1 MDLNALKSVIKNML
15 YEEDAL
21 DELLETLEPELKNQL
36 KFLIFQF
43 ENMPDGAMA
52 SDKIKKW
59 EQEENLREIFQSAE
73 EFFCRG
79 RKSPYSYK
87 NEYVAGV
94 KREAAKMGFSLKSKI
109 YQKNCFYDGARRNLS
124 ALCWLLESGD
134 GKIEFYEDEKSE
146 AVKILFFATA
156 DGGAFFQLKRLVGAA
171 RKLLLTGGKNLI
183 YGSVLEKEAD
193 EYPFESKSLLK
204 KNLGL
209 KSDGLSRLHHLY
221 FRLGAKTLND
231 DLICWRS

>member
-1 MDLNALKSVIKNML
+1 ML

-21 DELLETLEPELKNQL
+21 DDLLETLEPEVKNQL
-36 KFLIFQF
+36 MFLIFQF
-43 ENMPDGAMA
+43 ENLPDGSMA

-59 EQEENLREIFQSAE
+59 EQEENLREIFQSAA
-73 EFFCRG
+73 EFLCRG
-79 RKSPYSYK
+79 RKSRYCYK

-94 KREAAKMGFSLKSKI
+94 KREAAKMGFALKSKI
-109 YQKNCFYDGARRNLS
+109 YQKNCFYDGARRNLPT
-124 ALCWLLESGD
+124 LCWLLESGD

-156 DGGAFFQLKRLVGAA
+156 DGGAFFQLKRLIGAA
-171 RKLLLTGGKNLI
+171 RRLLLTGGKNLL
-183 YGSVLEKEAD
+183 YGAVLEKEAE
-193 EYPFESKSLLK
+193 EYPFKSKRLLK

-209 KSDGLSRLHHLY
+209 KSDGLSRLNHLY
-221 FRLGAKTLND
+221 LRLGAETLNY

>member
-1 MDLNALKSVIKNML
+1 VIRNML

-21 DELLETLEPELKNQL
+21 DDLLETFDPEVKNQL

-43 ENMPDGAMA
+43 ENMADGAMA

-79 RKSPYSYK
+79 RKSPYCYK

-94 KREAAKMGFSLKSKI
+94 KREAAKMGFALKRKI
-109 YQKNCFYDGARRNLS
+109 YQLNSYADGARRNKETT
-124 ALCWLLESGD
+124 CWLLESGD

-156 DGGAFFQLKRLVGAA
+156 DGGAFFQLKRLVSAA
-171 RKLLLTGGKNLI
+171 RKLLLVEEKNLM
-183 YGSVLEKEAD
+183 YGTVLEKES
-193 EYPFESKSLLK
+193 EIYPFKSESLLQ
-204 KNLGL
+204 KNLAL
-209 KSDGLSRLHHLY
+209 KKDGLSRLHHLY
-221 FRLGAKTLND
+221 LKLGAVRIAPKIVACQRD
-231 DLICWRS
+231 

>member
-1 MDLNALKSVIKNML
+1 MLFEKNAL
-15 YEEDAL
+15 D
-21 DELLETLEPELKNQL
+21 DLLETLEPELKNQL

-87 NEYVAGV
+87 NEYVEEV
-94 KREAAKMGFSLKSKI
+94 KRKAAKMGFSLKSKI
-109 YQKNCFYDGARRNLS
+109 YQKNCFYDGARRNVPTP
-124 ALCWLLESGD
+124 CWLLESGD
-134 GKIEFYEDEKSE
+134 GKIEFYEDEESE
-146 AVKILFFATA
+146 AVKILFFVTA
-156 DGGAFFQLKRLVGAA
+156 DGGAFFQLKRLIETA
-171 RKLLLTGGKNLI
+171 RKLLLTGGKNLL
-183 YGSVLEKEAD
+183 YGSVLEKEAE
-193 EYPFESKSLLK
+193 EYPFKSKRLLK
-204 KNLGL
+204 KNLRL

-221 FRLGAKTLND
+221 FRLGAETLND
-231 DLICWRS
+231 DLICLRS

>member
-1 MDLNALKSVIKNML
+1 ML

-21 DELLETLEPELKNQL
+21 EDLLETLEPEVKNQL

-43 ENMPDGAMA
+43 ENMADGAMA

-59 EQEENLREIFQSAE
+59 QQEENLREIFQSAE

-79 RKSPYSYK
+79 RKSSYCFK
-87 NEYVAGV
+87 NDYVAGV
-94 KREAAKMGFSLKSKI
+94 KREAAEMGISLKRKI
-109 YQKNCFYDGARRNLS
+109 YQLNSYTDGARRNRETT
-124 ALCWLLESGD
+124 CWLLESGD

-146 AVKILFFATA
+146 AVKILFFVTA
-156 DGGAFFQLKRLVGAA
+156 DGGAFFQLKRLIGAA
-171 RKLLLTGGKNLI
+171 RKLLLTGGKNLL
-183 YGSVLEKEAD
+183 YGSVLEKEAE
-193 EYPFESKSLLK
+193 EYPFKSKRLLK

-209 KSDGLSRLHHLY
+209 KSDGLSRLNHLY
-221 FRLGAKTLND
+221 LKLGAETLNE